1 MEFVTSKSDSSLFVQ
16 EGQLGSVCILLYVHD
31 LVIAGTDLDEIGR
44 VKLQLA
50 ASFDMKDLGNLHY
63 FLGIEVIQTPEGM
76 LISQRHY
83 VLSMLFKFRM
93 AECMFL
99 STPLDQTVKLRP
111 ISGKVGDPK
120 RIRHIV

>member
-1 MEFVTSKSDSSLFVQ
+1 MVITDAD
-16 EGQLGSVCILLYVHD
+16 LG
-31 LVIAGTDLDEIGR
+31 EIDC

-50 ASFDMKDLGNLHY
+50 ASFDMKDLGDLHY
-63 FLGIEVIQTPEGM
+63 FLRIKVIRTLEGI
-76 LISQRHY
+76 LINQRHY

-120 RIRHIV
+120 RFRHIV